1 MGRDGKMKISMK
13 LYKKGEDLL
22 IGACDEELLGKRLK
36 EGKLRLHVKKT
47 FYGGRLV
54 DEKTFEAYL
63 KEATI
68 ANLVG
73 KRTVKCAIRLGY
85 VNPECVLY
93 IQGIPHA
100 QMVKMLE

>member
-1 MGRDGKMKISMK
+1 LGRDGKMKISMK

>member
-1 MGRDGKMKISMK
+1 MKISMK
-13 LYKKGEDLL
+13 IYKKGEDIL
-22 IGACDEELLGKRLK
+22 IGACDEELLGKRLR

-54 DEKTFEAYL
+54 DEKTFEKYL

-73 KRTVKCAIRLGY
+73 ERTVNCAKRLGY
-85 VNPECVLY
+85 VNPECILY

-100 QMVKMLE
+100 QVVKMI

>member
-1 MGRDGKMKISMK
+1 MKISMK
-13 LYKKGEDLL
+13 IYKRGEEII
-22 IGACDEELLGKRLK
+22 IGACDEELLGKRFK

-47 FYGGRLV
+47 FYDGRRV
-54 DEKTFEAYL
+54 DEKTLAAYL

-73 KRTVKCAIRLGY
+73 ERTIECAMKLGY

-100 QMVKMLE
+100 QVVKMI

>member
-13 LYKKGEDLL
+13 LYKKGEDIL

-73 KRTVKCAIRLGY
+73 KRTVECAIKMGY
-85 VNPECVLY
+85 VNPRCVLY
-93 IQGIPHA
+93 IQGVPHA